1 MKKFLTFIAFFA
13 AMTMSSCMYDDTFVV
28 NSISDLQKRVNALE
42 QLQNASEQG
51 LLIESVTEFEGGY
64 VVKFSDGSEI
74 TLYHGTNG
82 KDGIDGING
91 NDGIDGEGACV
102 LEDIV
107 LTDENV
113 TFYLPD
119 GRSFTFYFKGT
130 ERVGIAFDI
139 EDGIACMAGASL
151 EFGYTIT
158 GGYIDA
164 HIECFGDGGWRAR
177 LIPNSMTA
185 GRIKVT
191 APEMGGD
198 GKIVVLVVSNSGGTC
213 MKSIL
218 FDEGKIENIV
228 DSYEVDWAANTLNVE
243 FRTNL
248 DYDVRIP
255 AEAQSWISVAETR
268 ATMRDAYITLA
279 ISENPEGEPAR
290 AAIVELVNELGDI
303 LYSFEVNQ
311 QPQPSGEA
319 IVFADQYAK
328 LVCVQKYDRNGDGE
342 LSPKEAAAVTELGGN
357 FFGDYS
363 LAVRSFDE
371 LQYFI
376 NLNDISYE
384 AFYGCNNL
392 KGITIPDSV
401 TTIGDYAFRDCY
413 SLTSV
418 TIPDS
423 VTTIGEW
430 AFDSCSSLTS
440 VTIPNSVTTIKL
452 SAFGYCSSLT
462 SVTIPDSVT
471 TIGTWAFHYCIDLTS
486 VTIPDSVTTI
496 GNAVFAGCRNLR
508 EFNGKFASEDG
519 RCLIIDGTLN
529 SFAPAGLT
537 EYTILNSVTTIGSCA
552 FEGCSSLTSVTIGDS
567 VTKIGGGAFE
577 HCRSLTSVTIPDSVT
592 TIGDGAFYNC
602 DSLTSVTIPDIVTTI
617 GGAAF
622 ADCSSLIS
630 VTIGDSV
637 TTIGNSAFYHCTSL
651 TSVTIG
657 DSVTTI
663 GEKAFLSCSSLTSV
677 YCKAVTPP
685 TGGGSSLFSSSN
697 ASDLKIYVPTES
709 VEAYKSALYW
719 SVYADAI
726 EGYNF

>member
-82 KDGIDGING
+82 KDGL
-91 NDGIDGEGACV
+91 DGEGACV

-268 ATMRDAYITLA
+268 ATMRDAYITLT

-384 AFYGCNNL
+384 AFSGCNNL
-392 KGITIPDSV
+392 KGITIPYGI
-401 TTIGDYAFRDCY
+401 TTIGGSAFSGCS
-413 SLTSV
+413 SLTSI

-423 VTTIGEW
+423 VTTIEYG
-430 AFDSCSSLTS
+430 AFNGCSSLTS
-440 VTIPNSVTTIKL
+440 VTIPNSVTTIEFD
-452 SAFGYCSSLT
+452 AFSNCSSLT
-462 SVTIPDSVT
+462 SVIIGDSVT
-471 TIGTWAFHYCIDLTS
+471 TIG
-486 VTIPDSVTTI
+486 DSVFS
-496 GNAVFAGCRNLR
+496 N
-508 EFNGKFASEDG
+508 
-519 RCLIIDGTLN
+519 
-529 SFAPAGLT
+529 
-537 EYTILNSVTTIGSCA
+537 
-552 FEGCSSLTSVTIGDS
+552 
-567 VTKIGGGAFE
+567 
-577 HCRSLTSVTIPDSVT
+577 CRSLTSVTIPDSVT
-592 TIGDGAFYNC
+592 TIDWGAF
-602 DSLTSVTIPDIVTTI
+602 DS
-617 GGAAF
+617 
-622 ADCSSLIS
+622 CSSLTT

-637 TTIGNSAFYHCTSL
+637 TTIGDSAFRYCDSL
-651 TSVTIG
+651 TSVTLSKNLIKIESYTFYGCSSLESITLPDGIISIG
-657 DSVTTI
+657 DGAFEECDALTEVTIPSSLVSMGEGAFRACDNIEKFSGNFATEDGYALIIDNELKAFAYSCGASEYAIPNGVTTI
-663 GEKAFLSCSSLTSV
+663 DSHVFYGCQSITQVTIPNSVTKIEYRAFMSCANLISV
-677 YCKAVTPP
+677 YCKAITPP
-685 TGGGSSLFSSSN
+685 AGSYDMFSNN
-697 ASDLKIYVPTES
+697 ASGRKIYVPTES
-709 VEAYKSALYW
+709 VEAYKSASYW
-719 SVYADAI
+719 SDYADAI

>member
-82 KDGIDGING
+82 KDGIN
-91 NDGIDGEGACV
+91 GEGACV

-158 GGYIDA
+158 GGYSDA

-268 ATMRDAYITLA
+268 ATMRDAYITLT
-279 ISENPEGEPAR
+279 ISENPEG
-290 AAIVELVNELGDI
+290 
-303 LYSFEVNQ
+303 
-311 QPQPSGEA
+311 
-319 IVFADQYAK
+319 
-328 LVCVQKYDRNGDGE
+328 
-342 LSPKEAAAVTELGGN
+342 
-357 FFGDYS
+357 
-363 LAVRSFDE
+363 
-371 LQYFI
+371 
-376 NLNDISYE
+376 
-384 AFYGCNNL
+384 
-392 KGITIPDSV
+392 
-401 TTIGDYAFRDCY
+401 
-413 SLTSV
+413 
-418 TIPDS
+418 
-423 VTTIGEW
+423 
-430 AFDSCSSLTS
+430 
-440 VTIPNSVTTIKL
+440 
-452 SAFGYCSSLT
+452 
-462 SVTIPDSVT
+462 
-471 TIGTWAFHYCIDLTS
+471 
-486 VTIPDSVTTI
+486 
-496 GNAVFAGCRNLR
+496 
-508 EFNGKFASEDG
+508 
-519 RCLIIDGTLN
+519 
-529 SFAPAGLT
+529 
-537 EYTILNSVTTIGSCA
+537 
-552 FEGCSSLTSVTIGDS
+552 
-567 VTKIGGGAFE
+567 
-577 HCRSLTSVTIPDSVT
+577 
-592 TIGDGAFYNC
+592 
-602 DSLTSVTIPDIVTTI
+602 
-617 GGAAF
+617 
-622 ADCSSLIS
+622 
-630 VTIGDSV
+630 
-637 TTIGNSAFYHCTSL
+637 
-651 TSVTIG
+651 
-657 DSVTTI
+657 
-663 GEKAFLSCSSLTSV
+663 
-677 YCKAVTPP
+677 
-685 TGGGSSLFSSSN
+685 
-697 ASDLKIYVPTES
+697 
-709 VEAYKSALYW
+709 
-719 SVYADAI
+719 
-726 EGYNF
+726 

>member
-130 ERVGIAFDI
+130 ERVDIAFDI

-290 AAIVELVNELGDI
+290 TAIVELVNELGDI

-376 NLNDISYE
+376 NLNYISE
-384 AFYGCNNL
+384 AFSGCSNL
-392 KGITIPDSV
+392 KSITIPDSV
-401 TTIGDYAFRDCY
+401 TSIDWGAFSNCS

-423 VTTIGEW
+423 VTSIEDG
-430 AFDSCSSLTS
+430 AFS
-440 VTIPNSVTTIKL
+440 
-452 SAFGYCSSLT
+452 GCSSLT

-471 TIGTWAFHYCIDLTS
+471 TIGGYAFS
-486 VTIPDSVTTI
+486 
-496 GNAVFAGCRNLR
+496 G
-508 EFNGKFASEDG
+508 
-519 RCLIIDGTLN
+519 
-529 SFAPAGLT
+529 
-537 EYTILNSVTTIGSCA
+537 
-552 FEGCSSLTSVTIGDS
+552 
-567 VTKIGGGAFE
+567 
-577 HCRSLTSVTIPDSVT
+577 CRSLTSVTIPDSVT
-592 TIGDGAFYNC
+592 TIEYDAFSGCSSLTSITIPNSVTKIGSSAFGGCSSLTSVTLSKNLIKIESSTFSGCSSLENISLPEGIISIDHYAFGDCDSLTTITIPSSVVSLGGNPFCYCDNIKEFKGNFTTNDGKALIFYDKFISFACKCGATEYIIPNGVTKIGDYAFFDC
-602 DSLTSVTIPDIVTTI
+602 DSLTSVTIPDSVTTI
-617 GGAAF
+617 GDYAF
-622 ADCSSLIS
+622 YDCDSLTSI
-630 VTIGDSV
+630 TIPDSV
-637 TTIGNSAFYHCTSL
+637 TTIGTEAFY
-651 TSVTIG
+651 
-657 DSVTTI
+657 
-663 GEKAFLSCSSLTSV
+663 SCDSLTSV
-677 YCKAVTPP
+677 YCKATTPP
-685 TGGGSSLFSSSN
+685 AGGSWMFNNN
-697 ASDLKIYVPTES
+697 ASGRKIYVPTES
-709 VEAYKSALYW
+709 VQAYKSASYW
-719 SVYADAI
+719 SDYADTI